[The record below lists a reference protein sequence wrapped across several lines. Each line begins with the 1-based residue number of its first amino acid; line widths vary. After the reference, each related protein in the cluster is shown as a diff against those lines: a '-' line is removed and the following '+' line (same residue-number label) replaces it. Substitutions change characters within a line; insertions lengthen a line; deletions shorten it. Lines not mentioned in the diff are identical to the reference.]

1 MAPRLDDENPAPT
14 VETDETP
21 NVMPPHTVLA
31 ISPHPTSI
39 RPRTC
44 PPFPHTQPARVL
56 PLRAMRLSLVLS
68 APPHLPCAIL
78 QVNEKPPAAPD
89 GGAHVQENVM
99 PVMPHA
105 VRVRVRVIGLYGL
118 ES

>member
-44 PPFPHTQPARVL
+44 PPFPHTQPALAPAPRNEAAACVERPA
-56 PLRAMRLSLVLS
+56 PLALRDLAGKRETSCCS
-68 APPHLPCAIL
+68 
-78 QVNEKPPAAPD
+78 
-89 GGAHVQENVM
+89 
-99 PVMPHA
+99 
-105 VRVRVRVIGLYGL
+105 
-118 ES
+118 

>member
-1 MAPRLDDENPAPT
+1 MAPRLEDENPAPT
-14 VETDETP
+14 VGTNETP
-21 NVMPPHTVLA
+21 NVMPPHTACLPSA
-31 ISPHPTSI
+31 LTPQHQTSHL
-39 RPRTC
+39 
-44 PPFPHTQPARVL
+44 PPLPQPSQHVL